1 MTEKSFAESFDRHF
15 AEITENIARAAAV
28 SGRKPEDIILLAA
41 TKTVHPDTINFAIQ
55 NGITCIGENRVQ
67 ELLAKYDY
75 IDRNNTDIHFIGQL
89 QTNKVKYI
97 VDKVS
102 MIHSVDSVKLASE
115 IDKQAYKHGK
125 RMDILVE
132 VNVGNEISKG
142 GVSAEEC
149 LSFVE
154 SISRLE
160 NIRICG
166 LMTIPPRIDDV
177 YNDDNTLVSERKI
190 TTNEQI
196 AKKIYKNSPF
206 FEKIMKLFLD
216 ISAKKID
223 NIYMREL
230 SMGMSDDYEEAVVNG
245 STIVRVG
252 RTLFGSRL

>member
-1 MTEKSFAESFDRHF
+1 MGKNSFD
-15 AEITENIARAAAV
+15 EIKHNIDTVKSNIASACELA
-28 SGRKPEDIILLAA
+28 GRSQSEVTLLAA

-177 YNDDNTLVSERKI
+177 YNDDNTLVSDKASDKY
-190 TTNEQI
+190 QDV
-196 AKKIYKNSPF
+196 
-206 FEKIMKLFLD
+206 LVC
-216 ISAKKID
+216 IS
-223 NIYMREL
+223 L
-230 SMGMSDDYEEAVVNG
+230 SDSFQPYNL
-245 STIVRVG
+245 R
-252 RTLFGSRL
+252 

>member
-1 MTEKSFAESFDRHF
+1 MGKNSFD
-15 AEITENIARAAAV
+15 EIKHNIDTVKSNIASACELA
-28 SGRKPEDIILLAA
+28 GRSQSEVTLLAA

>member
-1 MTEKSFAESFDRHF
+1 MGKNSFD
-15 AEITENIARAAAV
+15 EIKHNIDTVKSNIASACELA
-28 SGRKPEDIILLAA
+28 GRSQSEVTLLAA

-89 QTNKVKYI
+89 QSNKVKYI

>member
-1 MTEKSFAESFDRHF
+1 MGKNSFD
-15 AEITENIARAAAV
+15 EIKHNINTVKSNIASACELA
-28 SGRKPEDIILLAA
+28 GRSQSEVTLLAA
-41 TKTVHPDTINFAIQ
+41 TKTVHPDIINFAIQ

-102 MIHSVDSVKLASE
+102 MIHSVDSVKLATE

-149 LSFVE
+149 LSFIE

-166 LMTIPPRIDDV
+166 LMTIPPRIDNV
-177 YNDDNTLVSERKI
+177 YNDDEIYDSERKI

-230 SMGMSDDYEEAVVNG
+230 SMGMSDDYEEAVVKG